1 MSLTSKTRRPGRSL
15 GFTLIEMLIVIS
27 ILMVLLAIAVP
38 NYSHHVILAKEARLH
53 QDLTTLNKVI
63 QEYSLDKKHAP
74 QSLDDLV
81 QAGYLKF
88 IPNDITGS
96 NTWVTEPEDSE
107 QAMDPNNTGIGS
119 VHSGSSDTAL
129 GGETCRSVLSLAQRA
144 GRPPD
149 SRRDG
154 GATANAH
161 DDHQKPRARI
171 HPHRSHGG
179 DHRYFDP
186 AGNGYSHLY
195 A

>member
-1 MSLTSKTRRPGRSL
+1 MSLRSKTRRPGQGL
-15 GFTLIEMLIVIS
+15 GFTLIEMLVVIS

-38 NYSHHVILAKEARLH
+38 NYSHHVVLAKEARLH

-81 QAGYLKF
+81 QSGYLKF

-119 VHSGSSDTAL
+119 VHSGSSETAL
-129 GGETCRSVLSLAQRA
+129 
-144 GRPPD
+144 
-149 SRRDG
+149 DG
-154 GATANAH
+154 SA
-161 DDHQKPRARI
+161 
-171 HPHRSHGG
+171 
-179 DHRYFDP
+179 
-186 AGNGYSHLY
+186 YSSWTH
-195 A
+195 

>member
-1 MSLTSKTRRPGRSL
+1 MSLRSKTRRPGQSL

-81 QAGYLKF
+81 QANYLKF

-107 QAMDPNNTGIGS
+107 QAWDPNNTGIGS

-129 GGETCRSVLSLAQRA
+129 
-144 GRPPD
+144 
-149 SRRDG
+149 DG
-154 GATANAH
+154 SA
-161 DDHQKPRARI
+161 
-171 HPHRSHGG
+171 
-179 DHRYFDP
+179 
-186 AGNGYSHLY
+186 YSSWTH
-195 A
+195 

>member
-1 MSLTSKTRRPGRSL
+1 MSFWPTRRRSGQSL

-96 NTWVTEPEDSE
+96 NTWVTEPEDTE
-107 QAMDPNNTGIGS
+107 QAMDPNQTGIGS
-119 VHSGSSDTAL
+119 VHSGSSETAL
-129 GGETCRSVLSLAQRA
+129 
-144 GRPPD
+144 
-149 SRRDG
+149 DG
-154 GATANAH
+154 SA
-161 DDHQKPRARI
+161 
-171 HPHRSHGG
+171 
-179 DHRYFDP
+179 
-186 AGNGYSHLY
+186 YSSWTH
-195 A
+195 